1 MDGSAHNRHSRGGF
15 LDSVAMVEGAALR
28 IWRGAVLGEWI
39 DYNGH
44 MSEGFYGVVFGMA
57 SDEYLIRMGFGEHY
71 RTVTCGSFYTVETHI
86 AFVDELAP
94 QTPLAVD
101 TTVAGADPKRVHLF
115 HELRRTSDEALAA
128 TQESMM
134 LHVDTAIDKVAPMGA
149 DLYAVLR
156 ADAHAHA
163 GLLGDGTTGR
173 AIRGVRA

>member
-1 MDGSAHNRHSRGGF
+1 MADGAP
-15 LDSVAMVEGAALR
+15 LR
-28 IWRGAVLGEWI
+28 IWRGAVLDEWI

-71 RTVTCGSFYTVETHI
+71 RDSTGGSFYTVETHI
-86 AFVDELAP
+86 VFIDELAP
-94 QTPLAVD
+94 RTPLAVD

-115 HELRRTSDEALAA
+115 HELRRAGDGALAA

-134 LHVDTAIDKVAPMGA
+134 LHVDTNIDRVVPMGA

-156 ADAHAHA
+156 SDADTHA
-163 GLLGDGTTGR
+163 GLLDEGATGR
-173 AIRGVRA
+173 AIRAVGA